1 MTYRYHDWFPQF
13 HFGTWRSDTINGS
26 DRTDVV
32 FALSGNDVINT
43 KGGNDLVL
51 AGDGNDIVDGGDGN
65 DDLFGENG
73 DDRIKGGL
81 GSDDIDGGRG
91 FDTAVYD
98 GSISDYV
105 ITKPSR
111 GNQPTTIRD
120 LGNNDRDSLTGIE
133 AVYFAANDFT
143 LYLDGRNNAV
153 LASDDAATATEN
165 SLLTLT
171 SASLVANDKD
181 YDGDTLTVTA
191 VSATSAS
198 GAAVTLQN
206 GVVSYD
212 QGNLF
217 DHLQAGET
225 ATDTFTYTV
234 SDGRG
239 GTDTATV
246 TVTITGTNDAPVV
259 TSAAQASYAENG
271 ADPVLTVE
279 ATDVDSDTFTFA
291 ITGGADAA
299 LFTIDPATGALR
311 FINAPNFETP
321 ADQGGNNVYD
331 VKVSVTDEHGGSTS
345 QDIAVT
351 VTDVVEAVAAPRI
364 NEVHYDNAGAD
375 TGEFV
380 EIRVAKDAD
389 VSGLRVDLYNGSN
402 GQTYANVAVSSL
414 TKVNDG
420 DYDYYV
426 WDRPADGIQN
436 GGQDGIAL
444 SNNGTVLEFLS
455 YEGTLTASNGPA
467 AGQTSID
474 IGVAEVTS
482 TPVGQSL
489 QRAGD
494 APTDWRGPEDN
505 TKGGDNDGDT
515 GPGEPTPLLI
525 SQVQGSGTASLHQ
538 GEYVLVSAV
547 VTYTVSN
554 GFFLQ
559 EQMADQDGNV
569 LTSEG
574 IFVFTGGA
582 PTVAVG
588 DLVEVAGTVVEFNR
602 LTEITDLVSI
612 NKISSGNDLPDISLV
627 EVPRAGSLEHLE
639 GMRIELSSGTDERL
653 TVIENFDLGR
663 YGQITVSAGEQYQ
676 PTQILDPTTDAAAIA
691 ALTEANLRNRLT
703 IDDGNSRQNPTDFR
717 YIPANVG
724 DNGNGYLDAGD
735 TFGPNG
741 PTLRLGAELTGPIR
755 GVLSEGTD
763 GTSGHRM
770 LVDGLL
776 PVDQATNTGTREQA
790 PADVGGELKVAS
802 FNLLNLFTTLR
813 GGWEE
818 GDPGS
823 GPNDLEP
830 RGAVNA
836 TDLQRQLDKI
846 VTSMLAI
853 DADVFGLQE
862 LENNGFDS
870 ASAIATL
877 VNALNAAIGA
887 NVYAFVDPT
896 GGNPD
901 GFIGTDAITTGVIYR
916 TDKLSVIGSD
926 TLAYDG
932 AGGQQLHRP
941 SIAVGFEEIG
951 TGERFTLAVS
961 HFKSKGDSGVLDPNS
976 PLYDPDGPNVDQ
988 GDGQSFWNHA
998 RTLAAEKL
1006 AQWLA
1011 TDPTGSGDTDTL
1023 LLGDLN
1029 SYAQEDP
1036 VDALRDAGFRDLIDQ
1051 FIGQD
1056 EAFSYIFDGMRG
1068 TLDQGLAT
1076 QTLAGQVTGVTEWH
1090 INSPEPGLF
1099 GYSSE
1104 FTDPRFYNNN
1114 PFATS
1119 DHDPLIIGLTLS
1131 GGDHII
1137 A

>member
-1 MTYRYHDWFPQF
+1 MTFSYKNWFPNID
-13 HFGTWRSDTINGS
+13 FGTWRADTINGTSRS
-26 DRTDVV
+26 DII
-32 FALSGNDVINT
+32 FGLSGNDVINT
-43 KGGNDLVL
+43 YGGSDIVFG
-51 AGDGNDIVDGGDGN
+51 GDGNDIVDAGTGDDILSG
-65 DDLFGENG
+65 DAG
-73 DDRIKGGL
+73 DDRLKGGL
-81 GSDDIDGGRG
+81 GSDIIDGGRG
-91 FDTAVYD
+91 FDVAVYD
-98 GSISDYV
+98 GSFSDYA
-105 ITKPSR
+105 ITTRR
-111 GNQPTTIRD
+111 GATTVRD
-120 LGNNDRDSLTGIE
+120 LGNNDRDSLTGVE
-133 AVYFAANDFT
+133 AIYFAGDDFT
-143 LYLDGRNNAV
+143 FYLDGRNHAV
-153 LASDDAATATEN
+153 VAGDDTAMTGEDAPL
-165 SLLTLT
+165 SLTA
-171 SASLVANDKD
+171 ASLIANDKD
-181 YDGDTLTVTA
+181 YDGDTLTITG
-191 VSATSAS
+191 VSATSAG

-206 GVVSYD
+206 GIVQYNPGS
-212 QGNLF
+212 LF
-217 DHLQAGET
+217 NHLKAGET

-246 TVTITGTNDAPVV
+246 TVTINGTNDAPVI

-271 ADPVLTVE
+271 EDPVLTV
-279 ATDVDSDTFTFA
+279 AASDVDGDTLIYA
-291 ITGGADAA
+291 ISGGADAS
-299 LFTIDPATGALR
+299 LFVIDPETGALR
-311 FINAPNFETP
+311 FANAPDFEAP
-321 ADQGGNNVYD
+321 ADQGADNVYN
-331 VKVSVTDEHGGSTS
+331 VTVSASDGQGGTTS

-351 VTDVVEAVAAPRI
+351 VTDVTETSAAPRI
-364 NEVHYDNAGAD
+364 NEIHYDNAGAD

-389 VSGLRVDLYNGSN
+389 VTGLRVDLYNGSN
-402 GQTYANVAVSSL
+402 GQTYANVELSSL
-414 TKVNDG
+414 TRVNDG

-426 WDRPADGIQN
+426 WERPADGIQN
-436 GGQDGIAL
+436 GSPDAISLTRA
-444 SNNGTVLEFLS
+444 GTVIEFLS
-455 YEGTLTASNGPA
+455 YEGTMTASNGPA

-474 IGVAEVTS
+474 IGVSEVTS
-482 TPVGQSL
+482 TPIGQSL
-489 QRAGD
+489 QRSGD
-494 APTDWRGPEDN
+494 GPTDWRGPEAN

-525 SQVQGSGTASLHQ
+525 SEVQGSGTASLHQ

-554 GFFLQ
+554 GFYLQ
-559 EQMADQDGNV
+559 EEMTDQDGNV
-569 LTSEG
+569 QTSEG

-582 PTVAVG
+582 PTVAIG

-612 NKISSGNDLPDISLV
+612 NKISSGNDLPDLSLV
-627 EVPRAGSLEHLE
+627 ELPRAGSLEHLE

-676 PTQILDPTTDAAAIA
+676 PTQILDPTTDAAEIA
-691 ALTEANLRNRLT
+691 ALTQANLNNRLT

-717 YIPANVG
+717 YIPATVG

-741 PTLRLGAELTGPIR
+741 PTLRLGAELTGPIT

-763 GTSGHRM
+763 GSSGHRM

-776 PVDQATNTGTREQA
+776 PVDQATNVREQA

-802 FNLLNLFTTLR
+802 FNLLNLFTTLG
-813 GGWEE
+813 GGWEQ

-823 GPNDLEP
+823 GPNNLEP
-830 RGAVNA
+830 RGAMTA
-836 TDLQRQLDKI
+836 GDLQRQLDKI
-846 VTSMLAI
+846 VTSMLEI
-853 DADVFGLQE
+853 GADVFGLQE

-870 ASAIATL
+870 GSAIATL
-877 VNALNAAIGA
+877 VNALNAKLGA

-896 GGNPD
+896 GGSPD

-916 TDKLSVIGSD
+916 QDKLSVVGSD
-926 TLAYDG
+926 TLDYDG

-976 PLYDPDGPNVDQ
+976 PLYDPNGPNVDQ

-1036 VDALRDAGFRDLIDQ
+1036 VDALRDAGFIDLIDR

-1056 EAFSYIFDGMRG
+1056 NAYSYIFDGQRG

-1076 QTLAGQVTGVTEWH
+1076 GGLADQITGATEWH

-1119 DHDPLIIGLTLS
+1119 DHDPLIIGLTLG
-1131 GGDHII
+1131 GGDNII